1 MLDDVLPFLRCPV
14 CGGPLTRATTTGG
27 VRCPSGHSFDPA
39 RQGYLPLSAGPVAH
53 PGDDA
58 AMVAARADFLAAGH
72 YRFIA
77 DALAAAAGTTPR
89 TTTGKADTGEAG
101 SAGDAGATGEA
112 RGLGVGAAGG
122 LVVDVGAGTG
132 YHLAAVLDA
141 RPGSVGL
148 AVDSSKYALR
158 RATRSHPRAGAVL
171 CDAWSRLPVADHAA
185 DLVLDVFA
193 PRNGPEFAR
202 VLRPGGQLLV
212 VTPEPGHLTELVD
225 RLRLLRVDPAKGDRV
240 AASLASGF
248 TLIRSVVLERVLTLG
263 HAEVLALVAMGPSAW
278 HVDKTA
284 LAAEVAGLPDPVS
297 VTAQVR
303 LSRYRPQ

>member
-1 MLDDVLPFLRCPV
+1 MLDDVLSFLRCPV
-14 CGGPLTRATTTGG
+14 CGGPLARATTADA
-27 VRCPSGHSFDPA
+27 VRCPAGHSFDPA

-72 YRFIA
+72 YDFIS
-77 DALAAAAGTTPR
+77 DALAKAAAAAGPDAAR
-89 TTTGKADTGEAG
+89 TATGGAEAREARGAGEAG
-101 SAGDAGATGEA
+101 GIRAAGE
-112 RGLGVGAAGG
+112 AGG
-122 LVVDVGAGTG
+122 LIADVGAGTG

-158 RATRSHPRAGAVL
+158 RAARAHPRAGAVL
-171 CDAWSRLPVADHAA
+171 CDAWSRLPVADHSAA
-185 DLVLDVFA
+185 VVLDVFA

-202 VLRPGGQLLV
+202 VIRPGGQLLV

-225 RLRLLRVDPAKGDRV
+225 RLGLLRVDPAKEDRV

-248 TLIRSVVLERVLTLG
+248 TLTGSVVLERVLNLR
-263 HAEVLALVAMGPSAW
+263 HEEVLALVGMGPSAW
-278 HVDKTA
+278 HVDRA
-284 LAAEVAGLPDPVS
+284 GLAAEVARLPDPVS